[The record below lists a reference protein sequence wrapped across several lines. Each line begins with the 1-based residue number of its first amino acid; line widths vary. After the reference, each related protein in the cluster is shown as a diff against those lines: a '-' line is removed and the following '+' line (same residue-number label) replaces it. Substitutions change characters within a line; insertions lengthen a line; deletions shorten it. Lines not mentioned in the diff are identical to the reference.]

1 MSKEIPVAAFEGGKL
16 RVMSSG
22 DSGHEAVLALPLS
35 RLLVR
40 MVRVP
45 AGTDAQDAVSA
56 ALKAA
61 SPYHDEPLAVSFEAV
76 SEDASGTTVLA
87 AALPESAAED
97 IAEALDA
104 AKLNVVRVD
113 ALALG
118 CLRGLWSQLA
128 GEGRR
133 LVLFESV
140 DGISLFVLDGD
151 RPSAVRAL
159 SAGADLRRETTLSL
173 LEAEDFGG
181 AMPLA
186 EIVLVHT
193 RPDVEPPEAA
203 PEEGE
208 SEGGEPPSPPP
219 VTLETVRAE
228 IGAFAEGNVREL
240 TIGPDAGLVGVAS
253 RNDDAASLDVLPD
266 SWREFL
272 NETRFKAKL
281 LRNMTLAIG
290 LWVLAMGVLF
300 GVPFGY
306 GYLTDRVKDRCKQ
319 HGSQYRLVS
328 DMKSKVGIIE
338 KYSDHSRGALELMKA
353 ISDRLPE
360 GVTLV
365 SWDFKRADGIR
376 LRGESAGT
384 APVYQFNDALRDM
397 KTAGEDG
404 EAVFT
409 EVALGSL
416 NAQKDG
422 LQKFELTC
430 ALQEVEE

>member
-61 SPYHDEPLAVSFEAV
+61 SPYPDEPLAVSFEAV

-193 RPDVEPPEAA
+193 RPDGEPPEAA

-253 RNDDAASLDVLPD
+253 RNDDAAPLDVLPD